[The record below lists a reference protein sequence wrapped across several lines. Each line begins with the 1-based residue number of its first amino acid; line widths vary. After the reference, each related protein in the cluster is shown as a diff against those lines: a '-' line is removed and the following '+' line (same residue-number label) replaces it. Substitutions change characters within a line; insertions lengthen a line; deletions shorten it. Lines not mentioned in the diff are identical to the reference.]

1 MTEPKP
7 CPVCRGAEL
16 GVNCLELYRQYEAH
30 YVCLS
35 CESEVAP
42 QGPLSE
48 PCGTAAEAE
57 EVALRAWNDFVSSH
71 PSHRNVAWLSLISA
85 MRREG

>member
-7 CPVCRGAEL
+7 CPVCRSAEL
-16 GVNCLELYRQYEAH
+16 GINCLELYGQYEAH
-30 YVCLS
+30 FLCLS

-57 EVALRAWNDFVSSH
+57 GAALSAWNDFVSGF
-71 PSHRNVAWLSLISA
+71 PGNRNVA
-85 MRREG
+85 

>member
-7 CPVCRGAEL
+7 CPVCRSAEL
-16 GVNCLELYRQYEAH
+16 GINCLELYGQYEAH
-30 YVCLS
+30 FLCLS

-48 PCGTAAEAE
+48 PCGTAVEAE
-57 EVALRAWNDFVSSH
+57 EAALRAWNDFVSSY

-85 MRREG
+85 IRREG

>member
-1 MTEPKP
+1 MPEPKP

-16 GVNCLELYRQYEAH
+16 GINCLELYGQYEAH
-30 YVCLS
+30 YVCLR

-57 EVALRAWNDFVSSH
+57 GAALHAWNEFVSSCLG
-71 PSHRNVAWLSLISA
+71 RRDVA
-85 MRREG
+85 